1 MEALNLRVNRCKERL
16 PSPLTRTRRGELVF
30 FPRPFHPGS
39 SLPPPHVVAP
49 LHPIQNRKKTITKA
63 VLSLSSQVMALLRK
77 LFARKAMGGVSCFS
91 ERVYV
96 FNSCLSTEPLDDARK
111 AVHLT
116 STVIQLKSCHPQD
129 ASLMLLNFYAAAGS
143 GKSSLPVDALLQH
156 GVAAVTEYPCHR
168 YAPARRGC
176 LSLPL
181 ATTREILASCVDWLV
196 TNGQRNILL
205 MHCED
210 GAWPA
215 LALAMA
221 SLLVYMEEPAPELK
235 TTLAKVYGR
244 APRALL
250 AAGSELDPQPSH
262 LRYLQYVTRLR
273 SSLKRMSR
281 HETLILDCL
290 ILRAVPDFDG
300 NGGCRPIVRV
310 HGPRDGD
317 QADDPSPKV
326 LFSTQR
332 IKQQFRQYNQAKNAV
347 IKANIECQVHG
358 DVVVEC
364 AHVGE
369 NTDQEQTMFR
379 IMFNT
384 CFVQS
389 NMMVLT
395 QDDIDL
401 PWNCNR
407 ERFQEDFKIEVFFS
421 ELEPSDTDSP
431 TVEMLGDSHD
441 GNAEEFYD
449 FDDISIG
456 LGSNSK
462 DHERL
467 GEEGESKTSYTTNS
481 SSEEKGST
489 GSDNGIRFIPEAAD
503 VNRESKDGFE
513 ETGNLQDGSSSTIRS
528 TLLISEDPNPETAT
542 ELQQGKSRRGHEEV
556 IHQVEEASTL
566 EGATSS
572 IRSVAINPQP
582 KRTWQNLSKQSAIP
596 IIKKKTKKPDIGSG
610 VKKPSKGKMLLKQT
624 LQRGILIA
632 TSSCKNTTAQAMTDP
647 TPRKQHE
654 NAIKSKH
661 GTAQARNTPALS
673 KTHLEHSSHQ
683 AIGEQVVQKD
693 NGGDNTTEPKP
704 ATFTSE
710 TPPSLSSPP
719 SQRSSQEGSKN
730 SLLRT
735 LETAMKS
742 PNHASGNSTTREPKQ
757 ESTMASTDVPRP
769 KMVLKKSLSS
779 PNKSSI
785 TTSLPSMKPNHP
797 SSVSLKVASSSSPRA
812 RASPSPPRTSPL
824 VSSRVNR
831 AAPPT
836 RPATQPAT
844 STPAARMPRRVS
856 FGDSTC
862 SPFSTNGRSPS
873 PRGSRMPKSHPIG
886 MKDSSRSLSPLSPR
900 SARAQQSPETYTAA
914 TGASGSK
921 GSSTSSTLAPHQVE
935 QHQQGQ
941 QD

>member
-1 MEALNLRVNRCKERL
+1 
-16 PSPLTRTRRGELVF
+16 
-30 FPRPFHPGS
+30 
-39 SLPPPHVVAP
+39 
-49 LHPIQNRKKTITKA
+49 
-63 VLSLSSQVMALLRK
+63 
-77 LFARKAMGGVSCFS
+77 
-91 ERVYV
+91 
-96 FNSCLSTEPLDDARK
+96 
-111 AVHLT
+111 
-116 STVIQLKSCHPQD
+116 
-129 ASLMLLNFYAAAGS
+129 
-143 GKSSLPVDALLQH
+143 
-156 GVAAVTEYPCHR
+156 
-168 YAPARRGC
+168 
-176 LSLPL
+176 
-181 ATTREILASCVDWLV
+181 
-196 TNGQRNILL
+196 

-235 TTLAKVYGR
+235 TTLVTVYGR

-273 SSLKRMSR
+273 SSPKRMPR
-281 HETLILDCL
+281 HGPLILDCL

-326 LFSTQR
+326 LFSTPR
-332 IKQQFRQYNQAKNAV
+332 INQQFRQYNQAKNAV

-358 DVVVEC
+358 DIVVEC
-364 AHVGE
+364 AHVGQ
-369 NTDQEQTMFR
+369 NTDQEETMFR

-395 QDDIDL
+395 RDDIDL
-401 PWNCNR
+401 PWNCIR
-407 ERFQEDFKIEVFFS
+407 ERFQDDFKIEVFFS
-421 ELEPSDTDSP
+421 ELEPSDTESP
-431 TVEMLGDSHD
+431 TVEMLGDIHV
-441 GNAEEFYD
+441 GNGEEFYD
-449 FDDISIG
+449 FDDISVD

-467 GEEGESKTSYTTNS
+467 GDEDE
-481 SSEEKGST
+481 
-489 GSDNGIRFIPEAAD
+489 
-503 VNRESKDGFE
+503 
-513 ETGNLQDGSSSTIRS
+513 SSSTIRS
-528 TLLISEDPNPETAT
+528 TLLISEDSNPEMAT
-542 ELQQGKSRRGHEEV
+542 ELQLSKSRRAPEEV
-556 IHQVEEASTL
+556 IHQVEEASMQ

-572 IRSVAINPQP
+572 SIRCEAINPQP

-596 IIKKKTKKPDIGSG
+596 IITKKTMKPDIGSD

-632 TSSCKNTTAQAMTDP
+632 TSSCKNTTAQAKTDP
-647 TPRKQHE
+647 APRKQHE

-661 GTAQARNTPALS
+661 GTAQARNPPALS
-673 KTHLEHSSHQ
+673 KTPFEHSSHQ
-683 AIGEQVVQKD
+683 AIGEQVVQQD
-693 NGGDNTTEPKP
+693 NGGGNTTEPKP
-704 ATFTSE
+704 ATFSSE

-719 SQRSSQEGSKN
+719 SQGSSQEGSKN

-742 PNHASGNSTTREPKQ
+742 PDRASGNSTTRKPKQ
-757 ESTMASTDVPRP
+757 EATMASTDVPRP

-785 TTSLPSMKPNHP
+785 ATSLPSMKPNHP
-797 SSVSLKVASSSSPRA
+797 SSVPLKAASSSSPRA
-812 RASPSPPRTSPL
+812 RASPSPPRISSPL

-831 AAPPT
+831 AAPPA

-844 STPAARMPRRVS
+844 STPAARMTRRAS
-856 FGDSTC
+856 SGDSTC
-862 SPFSTNGRSPS
+862 SPFSTNVRSPS
-873 PRGSRMPKSHPIG
+873 PSGSRMTKSHPTG
-886 MKDSSRSLSPLSPR
+886 MKDSNRSLSPLSPR
-900 SARAQQSPETYTAA
+900 SRAHQSPETCTAA
-914 TGASGSK
+914 TGASRSK
-921 GSSTSSTLAPHQVE
+921 GSSTSSTFGATSSGASPTRPTRLSS
-935 QHQQGQ
+935 
-941 QD
+941 